1 MRRGKL
7 GRRNVRQKQRAR
19 RQGGGVWVQF
29 DDEDC
34 AKASAS
40 GKPESYSRPTCSYE
54 YEWVKKAVL
63 WFAEEILQLTAAEDE
78 RQVRFLRLCA
88 SSHHIGFL
96 IGLVAMLY
104 VVRIP
109 FPSCLRPP
117 APSPCKVLQREE
129 ARALANMQVIGF
141 WRTALLALVTFVAHF
156 FALSGLSD
164 RVLPVTL
171 LFFCIAL
178 AAQTFVIWMTS

>member
-1 MRRGKL
+1 M
-7 GRRNVRQKQRAR
+7 
-19 RQGGGVWVQF
+19 QF

-88 SSHHIGFL
+88 SSHHIGLL
-96 IGLVAMLY
+96 IGVVAMLC
-104 VVRIP
+104 VVQQVNDIY
-109 FPSCLRPP
+109 LLTRPLP
-117 APSPCKVLQREE
+117 LLPPC
-129 ARALANMQVIGF
+129 AGA
-141 WRTALLALVTFVAHF
+141 
-156 FALSGLSD
+156 
-164 RVLPVTL
+164 
-171 LFFCIAL
+171 IAL
-178 AAQTFVIWMTS
+178 